1 MNIVC
6 VAVRA
11 TKGTNLDDWEIVE
24 EAVEFTRYR
33 AYVILGFG
41 AVSSYFFTIGCL
53 VRFLGFPVFQFKIA
67 SINLYFIGSTNID
80 DDINSCIE
88 DGNHSEDEGRELTL

>member
-6 VAVRA
+6 VAVLA
-11 TKGTNLDDWEIVE
+11 MKGSNWDNWDWINF

-53 VRFLGFPVFQFKIA
+53 VRFLGFPVF
-67 SINLYFIGSTNID
+67 
-80 DDINSCIE
+80 
-88 DGNHSEDEGRELTL
+88 

>member
-11 TKGTNLDDWEIVE
+11 TKGTNLDDWTIIE

-53 VRFLGFPVFQFKIA
+53 VRFLGFPVFQFKIF
-67 SINLYFIGSTNID
+67 SLN
-80 DDINSCIE
+80 
-88 DGNHSEDEGRELTL
+88 

>member
-6 VAVRA
+6 VSVRA
-11 TKGTNLDDWEIVE
+11 IQGSNWDDFEIIE
-24 EAVEFTRYR
+24 DAVEFTRTR
-33 AYVILGFG
+33 AYLILGFG

-53 VRFLGFPVFQFKIA
+53 VRFLGFPVFNLKYLA

-80 DDINSCIE
+80 DDNNSCIE
-88 DGNHSEDEGRELTL
+88 DGNQSEDKGR